1 MKKFFLLVLPL
12 FFAMVLQGQNRA
24 LLLSESFDGS
34 NIPSGWTIAGMGQN
48 NWTISETCNAGGE
61 KNELMLV
68 HNPTFIGTSR
78 FVSPAIDLTGKSNV
92 VVSFKH
98 YLDNYSGSHTI
109 GIATTSDGGA
119 TWNDAWSETY
129 NADGRYEVRQIVETS
144 DIGQANVQFCI
155 YYSGN
160 ALNVD
165 FWYFDDIVIYNL
177 EDSDGDLDAIEVP
190 DLVTVGYNAVAF
202 RLINKG
208 SHVINSLEASYQFE
222 GHELVTETFQTNM
235 EPLAAETFTF
245 ATPTFLEA
253 ENYLLTVN
261 LLKINGATDD
271 DPENN
276 VLSKTVSVNIGL
288 TERVPMIEHFSASTC
303 GPCVNVNNQM
313 LQFTQNNPGK
323 FTYTKYP
330 ENFPGNGDPYYYSEV
345 GVRDNYYN
353 VPWVP
358 YVLLDGVPQDG
369 ALTQE
374 AFDAE
379 REKQALAE
387 IRGAFNVDGNR
398 IIVTA
403 DLMAYAKLENVIAY
417 VTVNEKTTTGN
428 VGTNGETSF
437 HHILMKMLPNAGGNT
452 VTINAGEYERLTF
465 DVDLS
470 STHVEEMNDL
480 EVAVWL
486 QQYSSKDVYNSHFLY
501 EYTTHPYPVENMLL
515 SANGNTVTATWE
527 APAAGSP
534 TGYNVFVNGEL
545 VVENHP
551 ALTYTFIPNENDY
564 NIVEVCAVYE
574 GEKTSVKAVTG
585 LFIPQTVSEQVAQV
599 VRLYPN
605 PSDESVFVASDADL
619 QAIKFYDIAG
629 RLVRHITICGTTTE
643 LDVKD
648 LDAGIYFLQAI
659 YSDGNITTQ
668 KLVVTH

>member
-1 MKKFFLLVLPL
+1 MKKLFLFVLPL
-12 FFAMVLQGQNRA
+12 FFSMVLHGQNRA

-34 NIPSGWTIAGMGQN
+34 SIPSGWSIAGMGQN
-48 NWTISETCNAGGE
+48 NWSISETRNAGGE
-61 KNELMLV
+61 KNELMLQ

-98 YLDNYSGSHTI
+98 YLDNYSGSHTL

-129 NADGRYEVRQIVETS
+129 NADGKYEVRQLVETS
-144 DIGQANVQFCI
+144 DIGQASVQFCI

-160 ALNVD
+160 CLNID
-165 FWYFDDIVIYNL
+165 YWYFDDIVIYNL
-177 EDSDGDLDAIEVP
+177 EDTDGDLDAIEVP
-190 DLVTVGYNAVAF
+190 DLVTVGYNAVSF

-208 SHVINSLEASYQFE
+208 SNVITSLEASYQFE
-222 GHELVTETFQTNM
+222 GHEWVTETFETNM
-235 EPLAAETFTF
+235 EPLAAETFSF

-253 ENYLLTVN
+253 DNYLLTVN
-261 LLKINGATDD
+261 LLKVNGATDD

-276 VLSKTVSVNIGL
+276 DLSKTVSVNISL
-288 TERVPMIEHFSASTC
+288 TERIPMIEHFSASTC
-303 GPCVNVNNQM
+303 GPCVNVNNLM

-330 ENFPGNGDPYYYSEV
+330 ENFPGNGDPYYYPEV

-379 REKQALAE
+379 LEKQALAE
-387 IRGAFNVDGNR
+387 IRGAFDVEGNH

-437 HHILMKMLPNAGGNT
+437 HHILMKMLPNASGNPL
-452 VTINAGEYERLTF
+452 TINAGEYERLEF

-486 QQYSSKDVYNSHFLY
+486 QQYNTKDVYNSHFLY
-501 EYTTHPYPVENMLL
+501 EYTTHPYPVENLLL

-534 TGYNVFVNGEL
+534 TGYNVMVNGEL
-545 VVENHP
+545 VVENQP
-551 ALTYTFIPNENDY
+551 ALTYTFTPIENDY

-574 GEKTSVKAVTG
+574 GEKTSVKAVSG
-585 LFIPQTVSEQVAQV
+585 LLISQSVNEHVIQA

-605 PSDESVFVASDADL
+605 PSDGIVFVASDADL
-619 QAIKFYDIAG
+619 QAIKLYDIAG
-629 RLVRHITICGTTTE
+629 RLVRHMTLCGTTTE

-648 LDAGIYFLQAI
+648 LDGGIYFLQAI
-659 YSDGNITTQ
+659 CSDGNTTTQ

>member
-1 MKKFFLLVLPL
+1 MKKLFLLVLPL
-12 FFAMVLQGQNRA
+12 FFSMVLQGQNRA

-34 NIPSGWTIAGMGQN
+34 SIPSGWSIAGMGQN
-48 NWTISETCNAGGE
+48 NWSISETRNAGGE
-61 KNELMLV
+61 KNELMLQ

-98 YLDNYSGSHTI
+98 YLDNYSGSHTL
-109 GIATTSDGGA
+109 GIATTSDGGV
-119 TWNDAWSETY
+119 TWNDAWTETY
-129 NADGRYEVRQIVETS
+129 NADGRHEVRQLVETS
-144 DIGQANVQFCI
+144 DIGQAHVQFCI

-160 ALNVD
+160 CLNID
-165 FWYFDDIVIYNL
+165 YWYFDDIVIYNL
-177 EDSDGDLDAIEVP
+177 EDTDGDLDAIEVP
-190 DLVTVGYNAVAF
+190 DLVTVGYNAVSF

-208 SHVINSLEASYQFE
+208 SNVITSLEASYQFE
-222 GHELVTETFQTNM
+222 GHEVVTETFETNM

-253 ENYLLTVN
+253 DNYLLTVN
-261 LLKINGATDD
+261 LLKVNGATDD

-276 VLSKTVSVNIGL
+276 ALSKTVSVNISL
-288 TERVPMIEHFSASTC
+288 TERIPMIEHFSASTC
-303 GPCVNVNNQM
+303 GPCVNVNNLM
-313 LQFTQNNPGK
+313 LQFTQNNLGK

-330 ENFPGNGDPYYYSEV
+330 ENFPGNGDPYYYPEV

-369 ALTQE
+369 ALTQD

-379 REKQALAE
+379 LEKQALAE
-387 IRGAFNVDGNR
+387 IRGAFDVEGNH

-437 HHILMKMLPNAGGNT
+437 HHILMKMLPNASGNPL
-452 VTINAGEYERLTF
+452 TINAGEYERLEF

-486 QQYSSKDVYNSHFLY
+486 QQYNTKDVYNSHFLY
-501 EYTTHPYPVENMLL
+501 EYTTHPYPVENLLL

-527 APAAGSP
+527 APTAGSP
-534 TGYNVFVNGEL
+534 TGYNVMVNGEL
-545 VVENHP
+545 VVENQP
-551 ALTYTFIPNENDY
+551 ALTYTFTPIENDY

-585 LFIPQTVSEQVAQV
+585 LLISQSVNEHVIQA

-605 PSDESVFVASDADL
+605 PSDGIVFVASDADL
-619 QAIKFYDIAG
+619 QAIKLYDIAG
-629 RLVRHITICGTTTE
+629 RLVRHMTLCGTTTE

-648 LDAGIYFLQAI
+648 LDGGIYFLQAI
-659 YSDGNITTQ
+659 CSDGNTTTQ

>member
-1 MKKFFLLVLPL
+1 MKKLFLLVLPL
-12 FFAMVLQGQNRA
+12 FFSMVLQGQNRA

-34 NIPSGWTIAGMGQN
+34 SIPSGWSIAGMGQN
-48 NWTISETCNAGGE
+48 NWSISETRNAGGE
-61 KNELMLV
+61 KNELMLQ

-98 YLDNYSGSHTI
+98 YLDNYSGSHTL
-109 GIATTSDGGA
+109 GIATSSDGGA

-129 NADGRYEVRQIVETS
+129 NADGKYEVRQLVETS

-160 ALNVD
+160 CLNID
-165 FWYFDDIVIYNL
+165 YWYFDDIVIYNL
-177 EDSDGDLDAIEVP
+177 EDTDGDLDAIEVP
-190 DLVTVGYNAVAF
+190 DLVTVGYNSVSF

-208 SHVINSLEASYQFE
+208 SNVITSLEASYQFE
-222 GHELVTETFQTNM
+222 GHEWVTETFETNM
-235 EPLAAETFTF
+235 EPLAAETFSF

-253 ENYLLTVN
+253 DNYLLTVN
-261 LLKINGATDD
+261 LLKVNGATDD

-276 VLSKTVSVNIGL
+276 DLSKTVSVNISL
-288 TERVPMIEHFSASTC
+288 TERIPMIEHFSASTC
-303 GPCVNVNNQM
+303 GPCVNVNNLM

-330 ENFPGNGDPYYYSEV
+330 ENFPGNGDPYYYPEV

-369 ALTQE
+369 ALTQD

-379 REKQALAE
+379 LEKQALAE
-387 IRGAFNVDGNR
+387 IRGAFDVEGNH
-398 IIVTA
+398 IMVTA
-403 DLMAYAKLENVIAY
+403 DLMAYAKLENVVAY

-437 HHILMKMLPNAGGNT
+437 HHILMKMLPNASGNT
-452 VTINAGEYERLTF
+452 LTINAGEYERLEF

-486 QQYSSKDVYNSHFLY
+486 QQYNTKDVYNSHFLY
-501 EYTTHPYPVENMLL
+501 EYTTHPYPVENLLL
-515 SANGNTVTATWE
+515 SANGNTVTTTWE

-534 TGYNVFVNGEL
+534 TGYNVMVNGEL
-545 VVENHP
+545 VVENQP
-551 ALTYTFIPNENDY
+551 ALTYTFTPIENDY

-574 GEKTSVKAVTG
+574 GEKTSVKAVSG
-585 LFIPQTVSEQVAQV
+585 LLISQSVNEHVIQA

-605 PSDESVFVASDADL
+605 PSDGIVFVASDADL
-619 QAIKFYDIAG
+619 QAIKLYDIAG
-629 RLVRHITICGTTTE
+629 RLVRHMPISGTTTE

-648 LDAGIYFLQAI
+648 LDGGIYFLQAI
-659 YSDGNITTQ
+659 CSDGNTTTQ

>member
-12 FFAMVLQGQNRA
+12 FFAMVLQGQNKA
-24 LLLSESFDGS
+24 LLLSESFNGS

-48 NWTISETCNAGGE
+48 NWTISETRNAGGE
-61 KNELMLV
+61 KNELMLQ
-68 HNPTFIGTSR
+68 HNPTFIGINR

-129 NADGRYEVRQIVETS
+129 NADGRYEVRQMVETS

-155 YYSGN
+155 FYSGN
-160 ALNVD
+160 SLNVD
-165 FWYFDDIVIYNL
+165 YWYFDDIVIYNL
-177 EDSDGDLDAIEVP
+177 EDSDGDVDAIEVP
-190 DLVTVGYNAVAF
+190 DLVTVGYNTVAF
-202 RLINKG
+202 KLINKG
-208 SHVINSLEASYQFE
+208 SNVITSLETCYQFE
-222 GHELVTETFQTNM
+222 GHESVTETFETNM

-245 ATPTFLEA
+245 TSPTFLEA
-253 ENYLLTVN
+253 DNYLLTVT

-288 TERVPMIEHFSASTC
+288 TERIPMIEHFSASTC
-303 GPCVNVNNQM
+303 GPCVNVNTQM

-330 ENFPGNGDPYYYSEV
+330 ENFPGSGDPYYYSEV

-374 AFDAE
+374 TFDAE
-379 REKQALAE
+379 LEKKALAE
-387 IRGAFNVDGNR
+387 IRGAFDVEGNH

-403 DLMAYAKLENVIAY
+403 DLMAYAKLENVVAY
-417 VTVNEKTTTGN
+417 VTVNEKITTGN

-437 HHILMKMLPNAGGNT
+437 HHILMKMLPNASGNAI
-452 VTINAGEYERLTF
+452 TINAGEYERLNF
-465 DVDLS
+465 DVDIS

-486 QQYSSKDVYNSHFLY
+486 QRYSSKEVYNSHYLY
-501 EYTTHPYPVENMLL
+501 EYTTHPYPVENLLL

-534 TGYNVFVNGEL
+534 TGYDVFVNGEL
-545 VVENHP
+545 VVENQLD
-551 ALTYTFIPNENDY
+551 LTYTFNLIENDY
-564 NIVEVCAVYE
+564 NVVEVCAVYE
-574 GEKTSVKAVTG
+574 GGKTSVKAVTG
-585 LFIPQTVSEQVAQV
+585 LLVPQLASEQVTQTF
-599 VRLYPN
+599 RMYPN
-605 PSDESVFVASDADL
+605 PSDENVFVASDADM
-619 QAIKFYDIAG
+619 QAVKLYDIAG
-629 RLVRHITICGTTTE
+629 RLVRHITICGTNAE

-648 LDAGIYFLQAI
+648 LDGGIYFIQAV
-659 YSDGNITTQ
+659 YSNGNTTTQ

>member
-1 MKKFFLLVLPL
+1 MKKCFLLVLPL
-12 FFAMVLQGQNRA
+12 LFAMVLHGQNRA
-24 LLLSESFDGS
+24 LLLSESFNGS

-48 NWTISETCNAGGE
+48 NWSISETRNAGGE
-61 KNELMLV
+61 KNELMLQ

-98 YLDNYSGSHTI
+98 YLDNYSGSHTL

-129 NADGRYEVRQIVETS
+129 NADGRHEVRQMVETP

-160 ALNVD
+160 CLNID
-165 FWYFDDIVIYNL
+165 YWYFDDIVIYNL

-245 ATPTFLEA
+245 ATPTFLA
-253 ENYLLTVN
+253 ADNYLLTVN

-486 QQYSSKDVYNSHFLY
+486 QRYNTKEVYNSHFLY
-501 EYTTHPYPVENMLL
+501 EYTTHPYPIENLQL
-515 SANGNTVTATWE
+515 STNENTMTATWE
-527 APAAGSP
+527 APVEGSP

-564 NIVEVCAVYE
+564 NVVEVCAVYE

-585 LFIPQTVSEQVAQV
+585 LFIPQVVSEQVAQV

-659 YSDGNITTQ
+659 YSDGNTAIQ
-668 KLVVTH
+668 KLVIAH

>member
-1 MKKFFLLVLPL
+1 MKKLFLLVLPL
-12 FFAMVLQGQNRA
+12 FFSMVLQGQNRA

-34 NIPSGWTIAGMGQN
+34 SIPSGWSIAGMGQN
-48 NWTISETCNAGGE
+48 NWSISETRNAGGE
-61 KNELMLV
+61 KNELMLQ

-98 YLDNYSGSHTI
+98 YLDNYSGSHTL
-109 GIATTSDGGA
+109 GIATSSDGGA

-129 NADGRYEVRQIVETS
+129 NADGKYEVRQLVETS
-144 DIGQANVQFCI
+144 DIGQASVQFCI

-160 ALNVD
+160 CLNID
-165 FWYFDDIVIYNL
+165 YWYFDDIVIYNL
-177 EDSDGDLDAIEVP
+177 EDTDGDLDAIEVP
-190 DLVTVGYNAVAF
+190 DLVTVGYNAVSF

-208 SHVINSLEASYQFE
+208 SNVITSLEASYQFE
-222 GHELVTETFQTNM
+222 GHEWVTETFETNM

-253 ENYLLTVN
+253 DNYLLTVN
-261 LLKINGATDD
+261 LLKVNGAIDD

-276 VLSKTVSVNIGL
+276 DLSKTVSVNISL
-288 TERVPMIEHFSASTC
+288 TERIPMIEHFSASTC
-303 GPCVNVNNQM
+303 GPCVNVNNLM

-330 ENFPGNGDPYYYSEV
+330 ENFPGNGDPYYYPEV

-369 ALTQE
+369 ALTQD

-379 REKQALAE
+379 LEKQALAE
-387 IRGAFNVDGNR
+387 IRGAFDVEGNH

-403 DLMAYAKLENVIAY
+403 DLMAYAKLENVVAY

-437 HHILMKMLPNAGGNT
+437 HHILMKMLPNASGNT
-452 VTINAGEYERLTF
+452 LTINAGEYERLEF

-486 QQYSSKDVYNSHFLY
+486 QQYNTKDVYNSHFLY
-501 EYTTHPYPVENMLL
+501 EYTTHPYPVENLLL

-527 APAAGSP
+527 APAAGNP
-534 TGYNVFVNGEL
+534 TGYNVMVNGEL
-545 VVENHP
+545 VVENQP
-551 ALTYTFIPNENDY
+551 ALTYTFTPIENDY

-585 LFIPQTVSEQVAQV
+585 LLISQSVNEHVIQA

-605 PSDESVFVASDADL
+605 PSDGIVFVASDADL
-619 QAIKFYDIAG
+619 QAIKLYDIAG
-629 RLVRHITICGTTTE
+629 RLVRHMPISGTTTE

-648 LDAGIYFLQAI
+648 LDGGIYFLQAI
-659 YSDGNITTQ
+659 CSDRNTTTQ

>member
-1 MKKFFLLVLPL
+1 MKKCFLLVLPL
-12 FFAMVLQGQNRA
+12 LFAMGLQGQNRA

-48 NWTISETCNAGGE
+48 NWSISETRNAGGE
-61 KNELMLV
+61 KSELMLQ

-98 YLDNYSGSHTI
+98 YLDNYSSSHTL

-119 TWNDAWSETY
+119 TWNDAWSDTY
-129 NADGRYEVRQIVETS
+129 NADGRYEVRQMIETS

-160 ALNVD
+160 CLNID
-165 FWYFDDIVIYNL
+165 YWYFDDIVIYNL

-190 DLVTVGYNAVAF
+190 DLVTVGYNAVSF

-208 SHVINSLEASYQFE
+208 SNVITSLEASYQFE
-222 GHELVTETFQTNM
+222 GHEVVTETFETNM

-245 ATPTFLEA
+245 NTPTFLEA
-253 ENYLLTVN
+253 DNYLLTVN
-261 LLKINGATDD
+261 LLKINGTIDD

-276 VLSKTVSVNIGL
+276 ILSKTVSVNISL
-288 TERVPMIEHFSASTC
+288 TERIPMIEHFSASTC
-303 GPCVNVNNQM
+303 GPCVNVNNLM
-313 LQFTQNNPGK
+313 LQFTQDNPGK

-330 ENFPGNGDPYYYSEV
+330 ESFPGNGDPYYYSEV
-345 GVRDNYYN
+345 GVRDIYYD

-379 REKQALAE
+379 LEKQALAD
-387 IRGAFNVDGNR
+387 IRGAFDVEGNR

-403 DLMAYAKLENVIAY
+403 DLMAYAKLENIVAY
-417 VTVNEKTTTGN
+417 VAVNEKTTTGN

-437 HHILMKMLPNAGGNT
+437 HHILMKMLPNASGNT
-452 VTINAGEYERLTF
+452 LTINAGEYERLEF

-486 QQYSSKDVYNSHFLY
+486 QQYNTKDVYNSHFLY
-501 EYTTHPYPVENMLL
+501 EYTAHPYPVENLLL
-515 SANGNTVTATWE
+515 SANENTVTATWE

-545 VVENHP
+545 VVENQP
-551 ALTYTFIPNENDY
+551 ALTYTFTPIENDY
-564 NIVEVCAVYE
+564 NIVEVCAIYE

-585 LFIPQTVSEQVAQV
+585 LLISQSVNEHVIQA

-605 PSDESVFVASDADL
+605 PADESVFVASDADL
-619 QAIKFYDIAG
+619 QAIKLYDIAG
-629 RLVRHITICGTTTE
+629 RLVLHMTICGTTTE

-648 LDAGIYFLQAI
+648 LYSGIYFLQAI
-659 YSDGNITTQ
+659 CSDGNTTTQ

>member
-1 MKKFFLLVLPL
+1 MKKCFLLVLPL

-24 LLLSESFDGS
+24 LLLSESFNGN

-48 NWTISETCNAGGE
+48 NWSISDTRNAGGE
-61 KNELMLV
+61 KNELMLQ

-98 YLDNYSGSHTI
+98 YLDNYSGSHTL

-129 NADGRYEVRQIVETS
+129 NADGRYEVRQMIETS

-160 ALNVD
+160 CLNID
-165 FWYFDDIVIYNL
+165 YWYFDDIVIYNL

-253 ENYLLTVN
+253 DNYLLTVN

-271 DPENN
+271 EPENN

-288 TERVPMIEHFSASTC
+288 TERIPMIEHFSASTC

-486 QQYSSKDVYNSHFLY
+486 QQYNTKEVYNSHFLY
-501 EYTTHPYPVENMLL
+501 EYTTHPYPVENLLL

>member
-1 MKKFFLLVLPL
+1 MKKCFLLVLPL
-12 FFAMVLQGQNRA
+12 FFAMALQGQNRA
-24 LLLSESFDGS
+24 LLLSESFDGN
-34 NIPSGWTIAGMGQN
+34 NIPSGWIIAGMGQN
-48 NWTISETCNAGGE
+48 NWSISETRNAGGE
-61 KNELMLV
+61 KNELMLK
-68 HNPTFIGTSR
+68 HNPTFIGISR
-78 FVSPAIDLTGKSNV
+78 FVSPALDLTGKSNV

-129 NADGRYEVRQIVETS
+129 NADGRYEVRQIIETS
-144 DIGQANVQFCI
+144 DIGQADVQFCI

-160 ALNVD
+160 ALNLD

-177 EDSDGDLDAIEVP
+177 EDCDGDLDAIEVP
-190 DLVTVGYNAVAF
+190 DLVRVGYNTVAF
-202 RLINKG
+202 ELINKG
-208 SHVINSLEASYQFE
+208 SHDITSLEASYQFE
-222 GHELVTETFQTNM
+222 GHGLVTETFVTHM
-235 EPLAAETFTF
+235 EPLAAKTFTF
-245 ATPTFLEA
+245 AIPTFLEA

-261 LLKINGATDD
+261 LLKVNGATDD
-271 DPENN
+271 DPDNN
-276 VLSKTVSVNIGL
+276 ILSKTVSVNIGL
-288 TERVPMIEHFSASTC
+288 TERIPMIEHFSSSTC
-303 GPCVNVNNQM
+303 VPCVNVNNLM

-330 ENFPGNGDPYYYSEV
+330 EHFPGSGDPYYYSEV

-358 YVLLDGVPQDG
+358 YVLLDGIPQDG

-379 REKQALAE
+379 LEKQALAE
-387 IRGAFNVDGNR
+387 IRGAFDVEGNR

-403 DLMAYAKLENVIAY
+403 DLMAYAKLENVVAY

-437 HHILMKMLPNAGGNT
+437 HHILMKMLPNASGNT
-452 VTINAGEYERLTF
+452 LTINAGEYEHLDF

-486 QQYSSKDVYNSHFLY
+486 QQYSTKEVYNSHYLY
-501 EYTTHPYPVENMLL
+501 EYTTHPYPVENLL
-515 SANGNTVTATWE
+515 LTANENTVTANWE
-527 APAAGSP
+527 APVAGSP
-534 TGYNVFVNGEL
+534 TGYDVFVNGEL

-551 ALTYTFIPNENDY
+551 ALTYTFNPTENDY
-564 NIVEVCAVYE
+564 NVVEVRAVYE

-585 LFIPQTVSEQVAQV
+585 LLVPLSISEQVPQA

-619 QAIKFYDIAG
+619 QAIKLYDIAG
-629 RLVRHITICGTTTE
+629 RLVRHITVCGTNTV
-643 LDVKD
+643 LNVND
-648 LDAGIYFLQAI
+648 LNGGIYFIQAI
-659 YSDGNITTQ
+659 YSNGNTTTQ

>member
-1 MKKFFLLVLPL
+1 MKKCFLLVLPL
-12 FFAMVLQGQNRA
+12 FFAMTLQGQNRA

-34 NIPSGWTIAGMGQN
+34 IIPSGWTIAGMGQN
-48 NWTISETCNAGGE
+48 NWSISETRNAGGE
-61 KNELMLV
+61 KNELMLE
-68 HNPTFIGTSR
+68 HNPTFIGISR
-78 FVSPAIDLTGKSNV
+78 FVSPALDLTGKSNV

-98 YLDNYSGSHTI
+98 YLDNYSGSHTL

-119 TWNDAWSETY
+119 TWNDAWSEIY
-129 NADGRYEVRQIVETS
+129 NTDGRYEVRQIIETS

-160 ALNVD
+160 CLNID
-165 FWYFDDIVIYNL
+165 YWYFDDIVIYNL

-190 DLVTVGYNAVAF
+190 DLVTIGYNAVAF

-208 SHVINSLEASYQFE
+208 SHVITSLEASYQFE
-222 GHELVTETFQTNM
+222 GHESVTETFETHM

-245 ATPTFLEA
+245 NTPTFLEA
-253 ENYLLTVN
+253 DNYLLTVN
-261 LLKINGATDD
+261 LLKVNGVTDD

-276 VLSKTVSVNIGL
+276 VLSKTVSVNISL
-288 TERVPMIEHFSASTC
+288 TERIPMIEHFSASTC
-303 GPCVNVNNQM
+303 GPCVNVNNLM

-330 ENFPGNGDPYYYSEV
+330 EYFPGSGDPYYYSEV
-345 GVRDNYYN
+345 GVRDNYYD

-387 IRGAFNVDGNR
+387 IRGAFSVEGNR
-398 IIVTA
+398 IMVTA
-403 DLMAYAKLENVIAY
+403 DLMAYAKLENVVAY

-437 HHILMKMLPNAGGNT
+437 HHILMKMLPNANGT
-452 VTINAGEYERLTF
+452 TLTINAGEYERLDF

-486 QQYSSKDVYNSHFLY
+486 QRYNTKEVYNSHYLY
-501 EYTTHPYPVENMLL
+501 EYTTHPYPVENLQL
-515 SANGNTVTATWE
+515 SVNENTVTASWE
-527 APAAGSP
+527 ALSAGSP
-534 TGYNVFVNGEL
+534 TGYDVFVNGEL
-545 VVENHP
+545 VVENQP
-551 ALTYTFIPNENDY
+551 ALTYTFTPTENDY
-564 NIVEVCAVYE
+564 NVVEVRAVYE

-585 LFIPQTVSEQVAQV
+585 LFVPQLVSEQVTQA

-619 QAIKFYDIAG
+619 QAIKLYDIAG
-629 RLVRHITICGTTTE
+629 RLVRHISICGTTTE
-643 LDVKD
+643 LNVKD
-648 LDAGIYFLQAI
+648 LNGGIYFMQAV
-659 YSDGNITTQ
+659 YSDGNTATQ

>member
-1 MKKFFLLVLPL
+1 MKKLFLLVLPL
-12 FFAMVLQGQNRA
+12 FFSMVLQGQNRA

-34 NIPSGWTIAGMGQN
+34 SIPSGWSIAGMGQN
-48 NWTISETCNAGGE
+48 NWSISETRNAGGE
-61 KNELMLV
+61 KNELMLQ

-98 YLDNYSGSHTI
+98 YLDNYSGSHTL

-129 NADGRYEVRQIVETS
+129 NADGKYEVRQLVETS

-160 ALNVD
+160 CLNID
-165 FWYFDDIVIYNL
+165 YWYFDDIVIYNL
-177 EDSDGDLDAIEVP
+177 EDTDGDLDAIEVP
-190 DLVTVGYNAVAF
+190 DLVTVGYNAVSF

-208 SHVINSLEASYQFE
+208 SNVITSLEASYQFE
-222 GHELVTETFQTNM
+222 GHEWVTETFETNM

-253 ENYLLTVN
+253 DNYLLTVN
-261 LLKINGATDD
+261 LLKVNGATDD

-276 VLSKTVSVNIGL
+276 DLSKTVSVNISL
-288 TERVPMIEHFSASTC
+288 TERIPMIEHFSASTC
-303 GPCVNVNNQM
+303 GPCVNVNNLM

-330 ENFPGNGDPYYYSEV
+330 ENFPGNGDPYYYPEV

-379 REKQALAE
+379 LEKQALAE
-387 IRGAFNVDGNR
+387 IRGAFDVEGNH
-398 IIVTA
+398 IMVTA
-403 DLMAYAKLENVIAY
+403 DLMAYAKLENVVAY

-437 HHILMKMLPNAGGNT
+437 HHILMKMLPNASGNT
-452 VTINAGEYERLTF
+452 LTINAGEYERLEF

-486 QQYSSKDVYNSHFLY
+486 QQYNTKDVYNSHFLY
-501 EYTTHPYPVENMLL
+501 EYTTHPYPVENLLL

-534 TGYNVFVNGEL
+534 TGYNVMVNGEL
-545 VVENHP
+545 VVENQP
-551 ALTYTFIPNENDY
+551 ALTYTFTPIENDY

-585 LFIPQTVSEQVAQV
+585 LLISQSVNEHVIQA

-605 PSDESVFVASDADL
+605 PTDGIVFVASDADL
-619 QAIKFYDIAG
+619 QAVKLYDIAG
-629 RLVRHITICGTTTE
+629 RLVRHMTLCVTTTE

-648 LDAGIYFLQAI
+648 LDGGIYFLQAI
-659 YSDGNITTQ
+659 CSDGNTTTQ

>member
-1 MKKFFLLVLPL
+1 MKKCFLLVLPL

-61 KNELMLV
+61 KNELMLK
-68 HNPTFIGTSR
+68 HNPTFIGISR

-129 NADGRYEVRQIVETS
+129 DADGKYEVRQMIETS

-160 ALNVD
+160 VLNVD
-165 FWYFDDIVIYNL
+165 YWYFDDIIIYNL

-208 SHVINSLEASYQFE
+208 SHVITSLEACYQFE
-222 GHELVTETFQTNM
+222 GHELVTETFETNM

-245 ATPTFLEA
+245 TSPTFLEA
-253 ENYLLTVN
+253 DNYLLTVN

-288 TERVPMIEHFSASTC
+288 TERIPMIEHFSASTC
-303 GPCVNVNNQM
+303 GPCVNVNNLM
-313 LQFTQNNPGK
+313 LQFTENNPGK

-330 ENFPGNGDPYYYSEV
+330 EYYPGSGDPYYYSEV
-345 GVRDNYYN
+345 GVRDNYYD

-379 REKQALAE
+379 LEKQALAE
-387 IRGAFNVDGNR
+387 IRGAFDVEGNR

-403 DLMAYAKLENVIAY
+403 DLMAYAKLENVVAY
-417 VTVNEKTTTGN
+417 VTVNEKITTGN
-428 VGTNGETSF
+428 VGSNGETSF
-437 HHILMKMLPNAGGNT
+437 HHILMKMLPNASGNT
-452 VTINAGEYERLTF
+452 VTINAGEYERLDF

-470 STHVEEMNDL
+470 STHVEEMNVL
-480 EVAVWL
+480 EVGVWL
-486 QQYSSKDVYNSHFLY
+486 QRYNTKEVYNSHYLY
-501 EYTTHPYPVENMLL
+501 EYTTHPYPVENLLL

-534 TGYNVFVNGEL
+534 TGYDVFVNGEL
-545 VVENHP
+545 VVENHQ
-551 ALTYTFIPNENDY
+551 ALTYTFNPIENDY
-564 NIVEVCAVYE
+564 NVVEVCAVYE
-574 GEKTSVKAVTG
+574 GGKTSVKAVTG
-585 LFIPQTVSEQVAQV
+585 LLIPQLVSEQVTQAF
-599 VRLYPN
+599 RLYPN
-605 PSDESVFVASDADL
+605 PSDENVFVASDADM
-619 QAIKFYDIAG
+619 QAVKLYDIAG

-648 LDAGIYFLQAI
+648 LDGGIYFIQAI
-659 YSDGNITTQ
+659 YSNGNTTTQ

>member
-1 MKKFFLLVLPL
+1 MKKCFLLVLPL

-48 NWTISETCNAGGE
+48 NWTISETSNAGGE
-61 KNELMLV
+61 KNELMLK
-68 HNPTFIGTSR
+68 HNPTFIGISR

-109 GIATTSDGGA
+109 GIATTSDGGT

-129 NADGRYEVRQIVETS
+129 DADGRYEVRQMVETS

-160 ALNVD
+160 VLNVD
-165 FWYFDDIVIYNL
+165 YWYFDDIIIYNL

-208 SHVINSLEASYQFE
+208 SHVITSLEACYQFE
-222 GHELVTETFQTNM
+222 GHELVTETFETNM

-245 ATPTFLEA
+245 TSPTFLEA
-253 ENYLLTVN
+253 DNYLLTVN

-288 TERVPMIEHFSASTC
+288 TERIPMIEHFSASTC
-303 GPCVNVNNQM
+303 GPCVNVNNLM
-313 LQFTQNNPGK
+313 LQFTENNPGK

-330 ENFPGNGDPYYYSEV
+330 EYYPGSGDPYYYSEV
-345 GVRDNYYN
+345 GVRDNYYD

-379 REKQALAE
+379 LEKQALAE
-387 IRGAFNVDGNR
+387 IRGAFDVEGNR

-403 DLMAYAKLENVIAY
+403 DLMAYAKLENVVAY
-417 VTVNEKTTTGN
+417 VTVNEKITTGN
-428 VGTNGETSF
+428 VGSNGETSF
-437 HHILMKMLPNAGGNT
+437 HHILMKMLPNASGNT
-452 VTINAGEYERLTF
+452 ITIHAGEYEHLDF

-486 QQYSSKDVYNSHFLY
+486 QRYNTKEVYNSHYLY
-501 EYTTHPYPVENMLL
+501 EYTTHPYPVENLLL

-534 TGYNVFVNGEL
+534 TGYDVFVNGEL
-545 VVENHP
+545 VVENHQ
-551 ALTYTFIPNENDY
+551 ALTYTFNPIENDY
-564 NIVEVCAVYE
+564 NVVEVCAVYE

-585 LFIPQTVSEQVAQV
+585 LLIPQSVSEQVTQAF
-599 VRLYPN
+599 RLYPN
-605 PSDESVFVASDADL
+605 PSDENVFVASDADM
-619 QAIKFYDIAG
+619 QAVKLYDIAG
-629 RLVRHITICGTTTE
+629 RLVRHITIRGTTTE

-648 LDAGIYFLQAI
+648 LDGGIYFIQAI
-659 YSDGNITTQ
+659 YSNGNTTTQ

>member
-1 MKKFFLLVLPL
+1 MKKCFLLVLPL

-24 LLLSESFDGS
+24 LLLSESFNGS

-48 NWTISETCNAGGE
+48 NWSISDTHNAGGE
-61 KNELMLV
+61 KNELMLQ

-92 VVSFKH
+92 VVAFKH
-98 YLDNYSGSHTI
+98 YLDNYSGSHTL

-129 NADGRYEVRQIVETS
+129 NADGQHEVRQLVETP

-155 YYSGN
+155 YYTGN
-160 ALNVD
+160 CLNID
-165 FWYFDDIVIYNL
+165 YWYFDDIVIYNL

-208 SHVINSLEASYQFE
+208 SHVITSLEASYQFE
-222 GHELVTETFQTNM
+222 GHELVTETFAANM
-235 EPLAAETFTF
+235 EPLAAETFSFT
-245 ATPTFLEA
+245 TPTFLEA
-253 ENYLLTVN
+253 DNYLLTVN

-288 TERVPMIEHFSASTC
+288 TERIPMIEHFSASTC
-303 GPCVNVNNQM
+303 GPCVNVNNLM

-330 ENFPGNGDPYYYSEV
+330 EYFPGNGDPYYYSEV
-345 GVRDNYYN
+345 GVRDNYYD

-358 YVLLDGVPQDG
+358 YVLLDGMPQDG

-387 IRGAFNVDGNR
+387 IRGAFEVEGNR

-403 DLMAYAKLENVIAY
+403 DLMAYAKLENVVAY

-437 HHILMKMLPNAGGNT
+437 HHILMKMLPNANGNT
-452 VTINAGEYERLTF
+452 VTINAGEYERLDF

-470 STHVEEMNDL
+470 STHVEEMDDL

-486 QQYSSKDVYNSHFLY
+486 QRYNTKEVYNSHFLY
-501 EYTTHPYPVENMLL
+501 EYTTHPYPIENLLL

-527 APAAGSP
+527 APAEGSP
-534 TGYNVFVNGEL
+534 TGYNVIVNGEL
-545 VVENHP
+545 VVENYP
-551 ALTYTFIPNENDY
+551 DLTYTFVPTENDY
-564 NIVEVCAVYE
+564 NVVEVCAVYE

-585 LFIPQTVSEQVAQV
+585 LFIPMAVSEQVSQV
-599 VRLYPN
+599 VRVYPN
-605 PSDESVFVASDADL
+605 PSDESVFVGSDADL
-619 QAIKFYDIAG
+619 QAIKVYDISG
-629 RLVRHITICGTTTE
+629 RQVRHITVFGTTTE

-648 LDAGIYFLQAI
+648 LDGGIYFLQAI
-659 YSDGNITTQ
+659 YSDGNTATQ
-668 KLVVTH
+668 KMVVTH

>member
-1 MKKFFLLVLPL
+1 MKKLFLLVLPL
-12 FFAMVLQGQNRA
+12 FFSMVLQGQNRA

-34 NIPSGWTIAGMGQN
+34 SIPSGWSIAGMGQN
-48 NWTISETCNAGGE
+48 NWSISETRNAGGE
-61 KNELMLV
+61 KNELMLQ

-98 YLDNYSGSHTI
+98 YLDNYSGSHTL

-129 NADGRYEVRQIVETS
+129 NADGKYEVRQLVETS

-160 ALNVD
+160 CLNID
-165 FWYFDDIVIYNL
+165 YWYFDDIVIYNL
-177 EDSDGDLDAIEVP
+177 EDTDGDLDAIEVP
-190 DLVTVGYNAVAF
+190 DLVTVGYNAVSF

-208 SHVINSLEASYQFE
+208 SNVITSLEASYQFE
-222 GHELVTETFQTNM
+222 GHEWVTETFETNM

-253 ENYLLTVN
+253 DNYLLTVN
-261 LLKINGATDD
+261 LLKVNGATDD

-276 VLSKTVSVNIGL
+276 DLSKTVSVNISL
-288 TERVPMIEHFSASTC
+288 TERIPMIEHFSASTC
-303 GPCVNVNNQM
+303 GPCVNVNNLM

-330 ENFPGNGDPYYYSEV
+330 ENFPGNGDPYYYPEV

-379 REKQALAE
+379 LEKQALAE
-387 IRGAFNVDGNR
+387 IRGAFDVEGNH
-398 IIVTA
+398 IMVTA
-403 DLMAYAKLENVIAY
+403 DLMAYAKLENVVAY

-437 HHILMKMLPNAGGNT
+437 HHILMKMLPNASGNT
-452 VTINAGEYERLTF
+452 LTINAGEYERLEF

-486 QQYSSKDVYNSHFLY
+486 QQYNTKAVYNSHFLY
-501 EYTTHPYPVENMLL
+501 EYTTHPYPVENLLL
-515 SANGNTVTATWE
+515 SANGNTVTTTWE

-534 TGYNVFVNGEL
+534 TGYNVMVNGEL
-545 VVENHP
+545 VVENQP
-551 ALTYTFIPNENDY
+551 ALTYTFTPIENDY

-574 GEKTSVKAVTG
+574 GEKTSVKAVSG
-585 LFIPQTVSEQVAQV
+585 LLISQSVNEHVIQA

-605 PSDESVFVASDADL
+605 PSDGIVFVASDADL
-619 QAIKFYDIAG
+619 QAIKLYDIAG
-629 RLVRHITICGTTTE
+629 RLVRHMPICGTTTE

-648 LDAGIYFLQAI
+648 LEGGVYFLQAI
-659 YSDGNITTQ
+659 CSDGNTTTQ

>member
-1 MKKFFLLVLPL
+1 MKKCFLLVIPL

-24 LLLSESFDGS
+24 LLLRESFNGS

-48 NWTISETCNAGGE
+48 NWTISETRNAGGE
-61 KNELMLV
+61 KNELMLQ
-68 HNPTFIGTSR
+68 HNPTFIGISR
-78 FVSPAIDLTGKSNV
+78 FVSPTLDLTGKSNV

-98 YLDNYSGSHTI
+98 YLDNYSGSHTL

-119 TWNDAWSETY
+119 TWNNAWSETY
-129 NADGRYEVRQIVETS
+129 NTDGRYEVRQIVETP

-160 ALNVD
+160 CLNID
-165 FWYFDDIVIYNL
+165 YWYFDDIVIYNL

-190 DLVTVGYNAVAF
+190 DLVTIGYNAVAF

-208 SHVINSLEASYQFE
+208 SHVITSLEASYQFE
-222 GHELVTETFQTNM
+222 GHELVTETFETNM

-245 ATPTFLEA
+245 TTPTFLEA
-253 ENYLLTVN
+253 DNYLLTVN
-261 LLKINGATDD
+261 LLKVNGATDD

-276 VLSKTVSVNIGL
+276 DLSKTVSVNISL
-288 TERVPMIEHFSASTC
+288 AERIPMIEHFSASTC
-303 GPCVNVNNQM
+303 GPCVNVNNLM

-330 ENFPGNGDPYYYSEV
+330 EDFPGSGDPYYYSEV
-345 GVRDNYYN
+345 GVRDSYYN

-379 REKQALAE
+379 LEKQALAE
-387 IRGAFNVDGNR
+387 IRGAFDVEGNR

-403 DLMAYAKLENVIAY
+403 DLMAYAKLENVVAY

-437 HHILMKMLPNAGGNT
+437 HHILMKMLPNASGNT
-452 VTINAGEYERLTF
+452 VTIDAGEYERLNF

-486 QQYSSKDVYNSHFLY
+486 QRYSSKEVYNSHYLY
-501 EYTTHPYPVENMLL
+501 EYTTHPYPVENLLL

-527 APAAGSP
+527 APAACSP
-534 TGYNVFVNGEL
+534 TGYDVFVNGEL

-551 ALTYTFIPNENDY
+551 ALTYSFNPTQNDY
-564 NIVEVCAVYE
+564 NVVEVRAVYE

-585 LFIPQTVSEQVAQV
+585 LFVPLLVNEQVAQA

-619 QAIKFYDIAG
+619 QAVKLYDITG
-629 RLVRHITICGTTTE
+629 RLVRHISICGATIE

-648 LDAGIYFLQAI
+648 LHDGIFFLQVV
-659 YSDGNITTQ
+659 YSDGNTATQ
-668 KLVVTH
+668 KLVVSH

>member
-1 MKKFFLLVLPL
+1 MKKLFLLVLPL
-12 FFAMVLQGQNRA
+12 FFSMVLQGQNRA

-34 NIPSGWTIAGMGQN
+34 SIPSGWSIAGMGQN
-48 NWTISETCNAGGE
+48 NWSISETRNAGGE
-61 KNELMLV
+61 KNELMLQ

-98 YLDNYSGSHTI
+98 YLDNYSGSHTL

-129 NADGRYEVRQIVETS
+129 NADGKYEVRQLVETS
-144 DIGQANVQFCI
+144 DIGQASVQFCI

-160 ALNVD
+160 CLNID
-165 FWYFDDIVIYNL
+165 YWYFDDIVIYNL
-177 EDSDGDLDAIEVP
+177 EDTDGDLDAIEVP
-190 DLVTVGYNAVAF
+190 DLVTVGYNAVSF

-208 SHVINSLEASYQFE
+208 SHVITSLEASYQFE
-222 GHELVTETFQTNM
+222 GHEWVTETFETNM
-235 EPLAAETFTF
+235 EPLAAETFSF

-253 ENYLLTVN
+253 DNYLLTVN
-261 LLKINGATDD
+261 LLKVNGATDD

-276 VLSKTVSVNIGL
+276 DLSKTVSVNISL
-288 TERVPMIEHFSASTC
+288 TERIPMIEHFSASTC
-303 GPCVNVNNQM
+303 GPCVNVNNLM

-330 ENFPGNGDPYYYSEV
+330 ENFPGNGDPYYYPEV

-379 REKQALAE
+379 LEKQALAE
-387 IRGAFNVDGNR
+387 IRGAFDVEGNH
-398 IIVTA
+398 IMVTA
-403 DLMAYAKLENVIAY
+403 DLMAYAKLENVVAY

-437 HHILMKMLPNAGGNT
+437 HHILMKMLPNASGNT
-452 VTINAGEYERLTF
+452 LTINAGEYERLEF

-470 STHVEEMNDL
+470 STHVEETNDL

-486 QQYSSKDVYNSHFLY
+486 QQYNTKDVYNSHFLY
-501 EYTTHPYPVENMLL
+501 EYTTHPYPVENLLL

-534 TGYNVFVNGEL
+534 TGYNVMVNGEL
-545 VVENHP
+545 VVENQP
-551 ALTYTFIPNENDY
+551 ALTYTFTPIENDY

-574 GEKTSVKAVTG
+574 GEKTSVKAVSG
-585 LFIPQTVSEQVAQV
+585 LLISQSVNEHVIQA

-605 PSDESVFVASDADL
+605 PSDGIVFVASDADL
-619 QAIKFYDIAG
+619 QAIKLYDIAG
-629 RLVRHITICGTTTE
+629 RLVRHMTLCGTTTE

-648 LDAGIYFLQAI
+648 LDGGIYFLQAI
-659 YSDGNITTQ
+659 CSDGNTTTQ

>member
-1 MKKFFLLVLPL
+1 MKKLFLLVLPL
-12 FFAMVLQGQNRA
+12 FFSMVLQGQNRA

-34 NIPSGWTIAGMGQN
+34 SIPSGWSIAGMGQN
-48 NWTISETCNAGGE
+48 NWSISETRNAGGE
-61 KNELMLV
+61 KNELMLQ

-98 YLDNYSGSHTI
+98 YLDNYSGSHTL
-109 GIATTSDGGA
+109 GIATSSDGGA

-129 NADGRYEVRQIVETS
+129 NADGKYEVRQLVETS

-160 ALNVD
+160 CLNID
-165 FWYFDDIVIYNL
+165 YWYFDDIVIYNL
-177 EDSDGDLDAIEVP
+177 EDTDGDLDAIEVP
-190 DLVTVGYNAVAF
+190 DLVTVGYNSVSF

-208 SHVINSLEASYQFE
+208 SNVITSLEASYQFE
-222 GHELVTETFQTNM
+222 GHEWVTETSETNM
-235 EPLAAETFTF
+235 EPLAAETFSF

-253 ENYLLTVN
+253 DNYLLTVN
-261 LLKINGATDD
+261 LLKVNGATDD

-276 VLSKTVSVNIGL
+276 DLSKTVSVNISL
-288 TERVPMIEHFSASTC
+288 TERIPMIEHFSASTC
-303 GPCVNVNNQM
+303 GPCVNVNNLM

-330 ENFPGNGDPYYYSEV
+330 ENFPGNGDPYYYPEV

-369 ALTQE
+369 ALTQD

-379 REKQALAE
+379 LEKQALAE
-387 IRGAFNVDGNR
+387 IRGAFDVEGNH
-398 IIVTA
+398 IMVTA
-403 DLMAYAKLENVIAY
+403 DLMAYAKLENVVAY

-437 HHILMKMLPNAGGNT
+437 HHILMKMLPNASGNT
-452 VTINAGEYERLTF
+452 LTINAGEYERLEF

-486 QQYSSKDVYNSHFLY
+486 QQYNTKDVYNSHFLY
-501 EYTTHPYPVENMLL
+501 EYTTHPYPVENLLL
-515 SANGNTVTATWE
+515 SANGNTVTTTWE

-534 TGYNVFVNGEL
+534 TGYNVMVNGEL
-545 VVENHP
+545 VVENQP
-551 ALTYTFIPNENDY
+551 ALTYTFTPIENDY

-574 GEKTSVKAVTG
+574 GEKTSVKAVSG
-585 LFIPQTVSEQVAQV
+585 LLISQSVNEHVIQA

-605 PSDESVFVASDADL
+605 PSDGIVFVASDADL
-619 QAIKFYDIAG
+619 QAIKLYDIAG
-629 RLVRHITICGTTTE
+629 RLVRHMPISGTTTE

-648 LDAGIYFLQAI
+648 LDGGIYFLQAI
-659 YSDGNITTQ
+659 CSDRNTTTQ

>member
-1 MKKFFLLVLPL
+1 MKKCFLLVLPL

-24 LLLSESFDGS
+24 LLLCESFNGN
-34 NIPSGWTIAGMGQN
+34 NIPSWWTIAGMGQN
-48 NWTISETCNAGGE
+48 NWSISDTRNAGGE
-61 KNELMLV
+61 KNELMLQ

-98 YLDNYSGSHTI
+98 YLDNYSGSHTL

-129 NADGRYEVRQIVETS
+129 NADGRHEVRQMVETP

-160 ALNVD
+160 CLNID
-165 FWYFDDIVIYNL
+165 YWYFDDIVIYNL

>member
-1 MKKFFLLVLPL
+1 MKKSILLVLPL

-48 NWTISETCNAGGE
+48 NWSISETRNAGGE
-61 KNELMLV
+61 KNELMLQ

-98 YLDNYSGSHTI
+98 YLDNYSGSHTL

-119 TWNDAWSETY
+119 TWNDAWSDTY
-129 NADGRYEVRQIVETS
+129 NADGRYEVRQMIETS

-160 ALNVD
+160 CLNID
-165 FWYFDDIVIYNL
+165 YWYFDDIVIYNL

-190 DLVTVGYNAVAF
+190 DLVTVGYNAVSF

-208 SHVINSLEASYQFE
+208 SNVITSLEASYQFE
-222 GHELVTETFQTNM
+222 GHKVVTETFETNM

-245 ATPTFLEA
+245 NTPTFLEA
-253 ENYLLTVN
+253 DNYLLTVN
-261 LLKINGATDD
+261 LLKINGTIDD

-276 VLSKTVSVNIGL
+276 ILSKTVSVNISL
-288 TERVPMIEHFSASTC
+288 TERIPMIEHFSASTC
-303 GPCVNVNNQM
+303 GPCVNVNNLM
-313 LQFTQNNPGK
+313 LQFTQDNHGK

-330 ENFPGNGDPYYYSEV
+330 ESFPGNGDPYYYSEV
-345 GVRDNYYN
+345 GVRDIYYD

-369 ALTQE
+369 ALTQG

-379 REKQALAE
+379 LEKQALAE
-387 IRGAFNVDGNR
+387 IRGAFDVEGNR

-403 DLMAYAKLENVIAY
+403 DLMAYAKLENIVAY
-417 VTVNEKTTTGN
+417 VAVNEKTTTGN

-437 HHILMKMLPNAGGNT
+437 HHILMKMLPNASGNT
-452 VTINAGEYERLTF
+452 LTINAGEYERLEF

-486 QQYSSKDVYNSHFLY
+486 QQYNTKDVYNSHFLY
-501 EYTTHPYPVENMLL
+501 EYTTHPYPVENLLL

-545 VVENHP
+545 VVENQP
-551 ALTYTFIPNENDY
+551 ALTYTFTPTENDY
-564 NIVEVCAVYE
+564 NVVEVCAVYE

-585 LFIPQTVSEQVAQV
+585 LFVPLSVSEQVIQT

-619 QAIKFYDIAG
+619 QAIKLYDIAG
-629 RLVRHITICGTTTE
+629 RLVLHMTICGTTTE

-648 LDAGIYFLQAI
+648 LESGIYFLQAI
-659 YSDGNITTQ
+659 CSDGNTTTQ

>member
-1 MKKFFLLVLPL
+1 MKRFFLLILPL

-34 NIPSGWTIAGMGQN
+34 SIPSGWTVAGMGQN
-48 NWTISETCNAGGE
+48 NWTISETRNAGGE
-61 KNELMLV
+61 KNELMLQ

-78 FVSPAIDLTGKSNV
+78 FVSPALDLTGKSNV

-98 YLDNYSGSHTI
+98 YLDNYSGSHTL

-119 TWNDAWSETY
+119 TWNDAWSEIY
-129 NADGRYEVRQIVETS
+129 NTDGRYEVRQIIETS

-160 ALNVD
+160 CLNID
-165 FWYFDDIVIYNL
+165 YWYFDDIVIYNL

-190 DLVTVGYNAVAF
+190 DLVTVGYNTVAF

-208 SHVINSLEASYQFE
+208 SGVITSLEASYQFE
-222 GHELVTETFQTNM
+222 GHGLVTETFGTHM

-245 ATPTFLEA
+245 TTPTFLEA
-253 ENYLLTVN
+253 ENYLLTIN

-276 VLSKTVSVNIGL
+276 VLSKTVSVNISL
-288 TERVPMIEHFSASTC
+288 TERIPMIEHFSASTC
-303 GPCVNVNNQM
+303 GPCVNVNNLM

-330 ENFPGNGDPYYYSEV
+330 EYYPGNGDPYYYPEV
-345 GVRDNYYN
+345 NVRDNYYD

-358 YVLLDGVPQDG
+358 YVLLDGTPQDG

-379 REKQALAE
+379 LEKKALAE
-387 IRGAFNVDGNR
+387 IRGAFEVEGNR
-398 IIVTA
+398 ILVSA
-403 DLMAYAKLENVIAY
+403 DLMAYAKLENVVAY

-437 HHILMKMLPNAGGNT
+437 HHILMKMLPNASGNT
-452 VTINAGEYERLTF
+452 LTINAGEYEHLDF

-486 QQYSSKDVYNSHFLY
+486 QQYSTKEVYNSHYLY
-501 EYTTHPYPVENMLL
+501 EYTTHPYPVENLLL
-515 SANGNTVTATWE
+515 SANGNTVTATWG
-527 APAAGSP
+527 APATGSP
-534 TGYNVFVNGEL
+534 TGYDVFVQGEL

-551 ALTYTFIPNENDY
+551 ALTYTFNPTENDY
-564 NIVEVCAVYE
+564 IVVEVRAVYE
-574 GEKTSVKAVTG
+574 GEKTSVKAVKG
-585 LFIPQTVSEQVAQV
+585 LFIPLSVGEQVTQT

-619 QAIKFYDIAG
+619 QAIKLYDITG
-629 RLVRHITICGTTTE
+629 RLVRHITICDTTTE
-643 LDVKD
+643 LSVKD
-648 LDAGIYFLQAI
+648 LDGGIYFVQAM
-659 YSDGNITTQ
+659 YSDGNTTTQ

>member
-1 MKKFFLLVLPL
+1 MKKLFLLVLPL
-12 FFAMVLQGQNRA
+12 FFSMVLQGQNRA

-34 NIPSGWTIAGMGQN
+34 SIPSGWSIAGMGQN
-48 NWTISETCNAGGE
+48 NWSISETRNAGGE
-61 KNELMLV
+61 KNELMLQ

-98 YLDNYSGSHTI
+98 YLDNYSGSHTL
-109 GIATTSDGGA
+109 GIATSSDGGA

-129 NADGRYEVRQIVETS
+129 NADGKYEVRQLVETS
-144 DIGQANVQFCI
+144 DIGQASVQFCI

-160 ALNVD
+160 CLNID
-165 FWYFDDIVIYNL
+165 YWYFDDIVIYNL
-177 EDSDGDLDAIEVP
+177 EDTDGDLDAIEVP
-190 DLVTVGYNAVAF
+190 DLVTVGYNAVSF

-208 SHVINSLEASYQFE
+208 SNVITSLEASYQFE
-222 GHELVTETFQTNM
+222 GHEWVTETFETNM

-253 ENYLLTVN
+253 DNYLLTVN
-261 LLKINGATDD
+261 LLKVNGAIDD

-276 VLSKTVSVNIGL
+276 DLSKTVSVNISL
-288 TERVPMIEHFSASTC
+288 TERIPMIEHFSASTC
-303 GPCVNVNNQM
+303 GPCVNVNNLM

-330 ENFPGNGDPYYYSEV
+330 ENFPGNGDPYYYPEV

-369 ALTQE
+369 ALTQD

-379 REKQALAE
+379 LEKQALAE
-387 IRGAFNVDGNR
+387 IRGAFDVEGNH
-398 IIVTA
+398 IMVTA
-403 DLMAYAKLENVIAY
+403 DLMAYAKLENVVAY

-437 HHILMKMLPNAGGNT
+437 HHILMKMLPNASGNT
-452 VTINAGEYERLTF
+452 LTINAGEYERLEF

-486 QQYSSKDVYNSHFLY
+486 QQYNTKDVYNSHFLY
-501 EYTTHPYPVENMLL
+501 EYTTHPYPVENLLL

-527 APAAGSP
+527 APAAGNP
-534 TGYNVFVNGEL
+534 TGYNVMVNGEL
-545 VVENHP
+545 VVENQP
-551 ALTYTFIPNENDY
+551 ALTYTFTPIENDY

-585 LFIPQTVSEQVAQV
+585 LLISQSVNEHVIQA

-605 PSDESVFVASDADL
+605 PSDGIVFVASDADL
-619 QAIKFYDIAG
+619 QAIKLYDIAG
-629 RLVRHITICGTTTE
+629 RLVRHMTLCGTTTE

-648 LDAGIYFLQAI
+648 LDGGIYFLQAI
-659 YSDGNITTQ
+659 CSDGNTTTQ

>member
-1 MKKFFLLVLPL
+1 MKKCFLLVIPL

-34 NIPSGWTIAGMGQN
+34 SIPSGWTVAGMGQN
-48 NWTISETCNAGGE
+48 NWTISETRNAGGE
-61 KNELMLV
+61 KNELMLQ

-78 FVSPAIDLTGKSNV
+78 FVSPALDLTGKSNV

-98 YLDNYSGSHTI
+98 YLDNYSGSHTL

-119 TWNDAWSETY
+119 TWNDAWSEVY
-129 NADGRYEVRQIVETS
+129 NADGRYEVRQLVETS

-155 YYSGN
+155 YYTGN
-160 ALNVD
+160 ALNID
-165 FWYFDDIVIYNL
+165 YWYFDDIVIYNL

-190 DLVTVGYNAVAF
+190 DLVTVGYNTVAF

-208 SHVINSLEASYQFE
+208 SGVITSLEASYQFE
-222 GHELVTETFQTNM
+222 GHGLVTETFGTHM

-245 ATPTFLEA
+245 TTPTFLEA
-253 ENYLLTVN
+253 ENYLLTIN

-276 VLSKTVSVNIGL
+276 VLSKTVSVNISL
-288 TERVPMIEHFSASTC
+288 TERIPMIEHFSASTC
-303 GPCVNVNNQM
+303 GPCVNVNNLM

-330 ENFPGNGDPYYYSEV
+330 EYYPGNGDPYYYPEV
-345 GVRDNYYN
+345 NVRDNYYD

-358 YVLLDGVPQDG
+358 YVLLDGTPQDG

-379 REKQALAE
+379 LEKKALAE
-387 IRGAFNVDGNR
+387 IRGAFEVEGNR
-398 IIVTA
+398 ILVSA
-403 DLMAYAKLENVIAY
+403 DLMAYAKLENVVAY

-437 HHILMKMLPNAGGNT
+437 HHILMKMLPNASGNT
-452 VTINAGEYERLTF
+452 LTINAGEYEHLDF

-470 STHVEEMNDL
+470 STHVEEMDDL

-486 QQYSSKDVYNSHFLY
+486 QQYSSKEVYNSHYLY
-501 EYTTHPYPVENMLL
+501 EYTTHPYPVENLLL
-515 SANGNTVTATWE
+515 SANGNTVTATWG
-527 APAAGSP
+527 APATGSP
-534 TGYNVFVNGEL
+534 TGYDVFVQGEL

-551 ALTYTFIPNENDY
+551 ALTYTFNPTENDY
-564 NIVEVCAVYE
+564 IVVEVRAVYE
-574 GEKTSVKAVTG
+574 GEKTSVKAVKG
-585 LFIPQTVSEQVAQV
+585 LFIPLSVGEQVTQT

-619 QAIKFYDIAG
+619 QAIKLYDITG
-629 RLVRHITICGTTTE
+629 RLVRHITICDTTTE
-643 LDVKD
+643 LSVKD
-648 LDAGIYFLQAI
+648 LDGGIYFVQAM
-659 YSDGNITTQ
+659 YSDGNTTTQ

>member
-1 MKKFFLLVLPL
+1 MKKLFLLVLPL
-12 FFAMVLQGQNRA
+12 FFSMVLQGQNRA

-34 NIPSGWTIAGMGQN
+34 SIPSGWSIADMGQN
-48 NWTISETCNAGGE
+48 NWSISETRNAGGE
-61 KNELMLV
+61 KNELMLQ

-98 YLDNYSGSHTI
+98 YLDNYSGSHTL

-129 NADGRYEVRQIVETS
+129 NADGKYEVRQLVETS
-144 DIGQANVQFCI
+144 DIGQASVQFCI

-160 ALNVD
+160 CLNID
-165 FWYFDDIVIYNL
+165 YWYFDDIVIYNL
-177 EDSDGDLDAIEVP
+177 EDTDGDLDAIEVP
-190 DLVTVGYNAVAF
+190 DLVTVGYNVVSF

-208 SHVINSLEASYQFE
+208 SNVITSLEASYQFE
-222 GHELVTETFQTNM
+222 GHEWVTETFETNM

-253 ENYLLTVN
+253 DNYLLTVN
-261 LLKINGATDD
+261 LLKVNGATDD

-276 VLSKTVSVNIGL
+276 ALSKTVSVNISL
-288 TERVPMIEHFSASTC
+288 TERIPMIEHFSASTC
-303 GPCVNVNNQM
+303 GPCVNVNNLM

-330 ENFPGNGDPYYYSEV
+330 ENFPGNGDPYYYPEV

-379 REKQALAE
+379 LEKQALAE
-387 IRGAFNVDGNR
+387 IRGAFDVEGNH

-403 DLMAYAKLENVIAY
+403 DLMAYAKLENVVAY
-417 VTVNEKTTTGN
+417 LTVNEKTTTGN

-437 HHILMKMLPNAGGNT
+437 HHILMKMLPNASGNT
-452 VTINAGEYERLTF
+452 LTINAGEYERLEF

-486 QQYSSKDVYNSHFLY
+486 QQYNTKDVYNSHFLF
-501 EYTTHPYPVENMLL
+501 EYTTHPYPVENLLL

-534 TGYNVFVNGEL
+534 TGYNVMVNGEL
-545 VVENHP
+545 VVENQP
-551 ALTYTFIPNENDY
+551 ALTYTFTPIENDY

-585 LFIPQTVSEQVAQV
+585 LLISQSVNEHVIQA

-605 PSDESVFVASDADL
+605 PTDGIVFVASDADL
-619 QAIKFYDIAG
+619 QAIKLYDIAG
-629 RLVRHITICGTTTE
+629 RLVRHMPICGTTTE

-648 LDAGIYFLQAI
+648 LDGGVYFLQAI
-659 YSDGNITTQ
+659 CSDGNTTTQ

>member
-1 MKKFFLLVLPL
+1 MKKLFLLVLPL
-12 FFAMVLQGQNRA
+12 FFSMVLQGQNRA

-34 NIPSGWTIAGMGQN
+34 SIPSGWSIAGMGQN
-48 NWTISETCNAGGE
+48 NWSISETRNAGGE
-61 KNELMLV
+61 KNELMLQ

-98 YLDNYSGSHTI
+98 YLDNYSGSHTL

-129 NADGRYEVRQIVETS
+129 NADGKYEVRQLVETS
-144 DIGQANVQFCI
+144 DIGQASVQFCI

-160 ALNVD
+160 CLNID
-165 FWYFDDIVIYNL
+165 YWYFDDIVIYNL
-177 EDSDGDLDAIEVP
+177 EDTDGDLDAIEVP
-190 DLVTVGYNAVAF
+190 DLVTVGYNAVSF

-208 SHVINSLEASYQFE
+208 SNVITSLEASYQFE
-222 GHELVTETFQTNM
+222 GHEWVTETFETNM
-235 EPLAAETFTF
+235 EPLAAETFSF

-253 ENYLLTVN
+253 DNYLLTVN
-261 LLKINGATDD
+261 LLKVNGATDD

-276 VLSKTVSVNIGL
+276 DLSKTVSVNISL
-288 TERVPMIEHFSASTC
+288 TERIPMIEHFSASTC

-330 ENFPGNGDPYYYSEV
+330 ENFPGNGDPYYYPEV

-374 AFDAE
+374 AFEAE
-379 REKQALAE
+379 LEKQALAE
-387 IRGAFNVDGNR
+387 IRGAFDVEDNR

-403 DLMAYAKLENVIAY
+403 DLMTYAKLENVVAY

-437 HHILMKMLPNAGGNT
+437 HHILMKMLPNASGNT
-452 VTINAGEYERLTF
+452 LTINAGEYERLEF

-486 QQYSSKDVYNSHFLY
+486 QQYNTKDVYNSHFLY
-501 EYTTHPYPVENMLL
+501 EYTTHPYPVENLLL

-527 APAAGSP
+527 APTAGSP
-534 TGYNVFVNGEL
+534 TGYNVMVNGEL
-545 VVENHP
+545 VVENQP
-551 ALTYTFIPNENDY
+551 ALTYTFTPIENDY

-585 LFIPQTVSEQVAQV
+585 LLISQSVNEHVIQA

-605 PSDESVFVASDADL
+605 PSDGIVFVASDADL
-619 QAIKFYDIAG
+619 QAIKLYDIAG
-629 RLVRHITICGTTTE
+629 RLVRHMTLCGTTTE

-648 LDAGIYFLQAI
+648 LDGGIYFLQAI
-659 YSDGNITTQ
+659 CSDGNTTTQ

>member
-1 MKKFFLLVLPL
+1 MKKCFLLVLPL
-12 FFAMVLQGQNRA
+12 LFAMVLQGQNRA

-48 NWTISETCNAGGE
+48 NWSISETRNAGGE
-61 KNELMLV
+61 KNELMLQ

-98 YLDNYSGSHTI
+98 YLDIYSSSHTL

-119 TWNDAWSETY
+119 TWNNAWSDTY
-129 NADGRYEVRQIVETS
+129 NTDGRYEVRQMIETS

-160 ALNVD
+160 CLNID
-165 FWYFDDIVIYNL
+165 YWYFDDIVIYNL

-190 DLVTVGYNAVAF
+190 DLVTVGYNAVSF

-208 SHVINSLEASYQFE
+208 SNVITSLEASYQFE
-222 GHELVTETFQTNM
+222 GHEVVTETFETNM

-245 ATPTFLEA
+245 NTPTFLEA
-253 ENYLLTVN
+253 DNYLLTVN
-261 LLKINGATDD
+261 LLKINGTIDD

-276 VLSKTVSVNIGL
+276 ILSKTVSVNISL
-288 TERVPMIEHFSASTC
+288 TERIPMIEHFSASTC
-303 GPCVNVNNQM
+303 GPCVNVNNLM
-313 LQFTQNNPGK
+313 HQFTQNNPGK

-330 ENFPGNGDPYYYSEV
+330 EHFPGNGDPYYYSEV
-345 GVRDNYYN
+345 GVRDSYYN

-358 YVLLDGVPQDG
+358 YVLLDGKPQDG

-379 REKQALAE
+379 LEKQALAE
-387 IRGAFNVDGNR
+387 IRGAFDVEGNR

-403 DLMAYAKLENVIAY
+403 DLMAYAKLENIVAY
-417 VTVNEKTTTGN
+417 VAVNEKTTTGN

-437 HHILMKMLPNAGGNT
+437 HHILMKMLPNASGNT
-452 VTINAGEYERLTF
+452 LTINAGAYEHLEF

-486 QQYSSKDVYNSHFLY
+486 QQYNTKDVYNSHFLY
-501 EYTTHPYPVENMLL
+501 EYTTHPYPIGDL
-515 SANGNTVTATWE
+515 SLTVNGNTATAAWE
-527 APAAGSP
+527 APTAGSP

-545 VVENHP
+545 VVENHSD
-551 ALTYTFIPNENDY
+551 LTYTFTPTENDY
-564 NIVEVCAVYE
+564 NVVEVCAVYE

-585 LFIPQTVSEQVAQV
+585 LFVPLSVSEQVIQT

-619 QAIKFYDIAG
+619 QALKLYDMAG
-629 RLVRHITICGTTTE
+629 RLVRHITARGTTAE
-643 LDVKD
+643 LNVKD
-648 LDAGIYFLQAI
+648 LDGGIYFMQTFC
-659 YSDGNITTQ
+659 SDGTTTIQ

>member
-1 MKKFFLLVLPL
+1 MKKCFLLVLPL

-48 NWTISETCNAGGE
+48 NWTISETSNAGGE
-61 KNELMLV
+61 KNELMLK
-68 HNPTFIGTSR
+68 HNPTFIGISR

-109 GIATTSDGGA
+109 GIATTSDGGT

-129 NADGRYEVRQIVETS
+129 DADGRYEVRQMVETS

-160 ALNVD
+160 VLNVD
-165 FWYFDDIVIYNL
+165 YWYFDDIIIYNL

-208 SHVINSLEASYQFE
+208 SHVITSLEACYQFE
-222 GHELVTETFQTNM
+222 GHELVTETFETNM

-245 ATPTFLEA
+245 TSPTFLEA
-253 ENYLLTVN
+253 DNYLLTVN

-288 TERVPMIEHFSASTC
+288 TERIPMIEHFSASTC
-303 GPCVNVNNQM
+303 GPCVNVNNLM
-313 LQFTQNNPGK
+313 LQFTENNPGK

-330 ENFPGNGDPYYYSEV
+330 EYYPGSGDPYYYSEV
-345 GVRDNYYN
+345 GVRDNYYD

-379 REKQALAE
+379 LEKQALAE
-387 IRGAFNVDGNR
+387 IRGAFDVEGNR

-403 DLMAYAKLENVIAY
+403 DLMAYAKLENVVAY
-417 VTVNEKTTTGN
+417 VTVNEKITTGN
-428 VGTNGETSF
+428 VGSNGETSF
-437 HHILMKMLPNAGGNT
+437 HHILMKMLPNASGNT
-452 VTINAGEYERLTF
+452 LTINAGEYERLDF

-486 QQYSSKDVYNSHFLY
+486 QRYNTKEVYNSHYLY
-501 EYTTHPYPVENMLL
+501 EYTTHPYPVENLLL

-534 TGYNVFVNGEL
+534 TGYDVFVNGEL
-545 VVENHP
+545 VVENHQ
-551 ALTYTFIPNENDY
+551 ALTYTFNPIENDY
-564 NIVEVCAVYE
+564 NVVEVCAVYE

-585 LFIPQTVSEQVAQV
+585 LLIPQSVSEQVTQAF
-599 VRLYPN
+599 RLYPN
-605 PSDESVFVASDADL
+605 PSDENVFVASDADM
-619 QAIKFYDIAG
+619 QAVKLYDIAG
-629 RLVRHITICGTTTE
+629 RLVRHITIRGTTTE

-648 LDAGIYFLQAI
+648 LDGGIYFIQAI
-659 YSDGNITTQ
+659 YSNGNTTTQ

>member
-1 MKKFFLLVLPL
+1 MKKLFLLVLPL
-12 FFAMVLQGQNRA
+12 FFSMVLQGQNRA

-34 NIPSGWTIAGMGQN
+34 SIPSGWSIAGMGQN
-48 NWTISETCNAGGE
+48 NWSISETRNAGGE
-61 KNELMLV
+61 KNELMLQ

-98 YLDNYSGSHTI
+98 YLDNYSGSHTL

-129 NADGRYEVRQIVETS
+129 NADGKYEVRQLVETS

-160 ALNVD
+160 CLNID
-165 FWYFDDIVIYNL
+165 YWYFDDIVIYNL
-177 EDSDGDLDAIEVP
+177 EDTDGDLDAIEVP
-190 DLVTVGYNAVAF
+190 DLVTVGYNSVSF

-208 SHVINSLEASYQFE
+208 SNVITSLEASYQFE
-222 GHELVTETFQTNM
+222 GHEWVTETFETNM
-235 EPLAAETFTF
+235 EPLAAETFSF

-253 ENYLLTVN
+253 DNYLLTVN
-261 LLKINGATDD
+261 LLKVNGATDD

-276 VLSKTVSVNIGL
+276 DLSKTVSVNISL
-288 TERVPMIEHFSASTC
+288 TERIPMIEHFSASTC
-303 GPCVNVNNQM
+303 GPCVNVNNLM

-330 ENFPGNGDPYYYSEV
+330 ENFPGNGDPYYYPEV

-369 ALTQE
+369 ALTQD

-379 REKQALAE
+379 LEKQALAE
-387 IRGAFNVDGNR
+387 IRGAFDVEGNH
-398 IIVTA
+398 IMVTA
-403 DLMAYAKLENVIAY
+403 DLMAYAKLENVVAY

-437 HHILMKMLPNAGGNT
+437 HHILMKMLPNASGNT
-452 VTINAGEYERLTF
+452 LTINAGEYERLEF

-486 QQYSSKDVYNSHFLY
+486 QQYNTKDVYNSHFLY
-501 EYTTHPYPVENMLL
+501 EYTTHPYPVENLLL
-515 SANGNTVTATWE
+515 SANGNTVTTTWE

-534 TGYNVFVNGEL
+534 TGYNVMVNGEL
-545 VVENHP
+545 VVENQP
-551 ALTYTFIPNENDY
+551 ALTYTFTPIENDY

-574 GEKTSVKAVTG
+574 GEKTSVKAVSG
-585 LFIPQTVSEQVAQV
+585 LLISQSVNEHVIQA

-605 PSDESVFVASDADL
+605 PSDGIVFVASDADL
-619 QAIKFYDIAG
+619 QAIKLYDIAG
-629 RLVRHITICGTTTE
+629 RLVRHMPISGTTTE

-648 LDAGIYFLQAI
+648 LDGGIYFLQAI
-659 YSDGNITTQ
+659 CSDGNTTTQ

>member
-1 MKKFFLLVLPL
+1 MKKLFLLVLPL
-12 FFAMVLQGQNRA
+12 FFSMVLQGQNRA

-34 NIPSGWTIAGMGQN
+34 SIPSGWSIAGMGQN
-48 NWTISETCNAGGE
+48 NWSISETRNAGGE
-61 KNELMLV
+61 KNELMLQ

-98 YLDNYSGSHTI
+98 YLDNYSGSHTL
-109 GIATTSDGGA
+109 GIATTSDGGT

-129 NADGRYEVRQIVETS
+129 NADGKYEVRQLVETS

-160 ALNVD
+160 CLNID
-165 FWYFDDIVIYNL
+165 YWYFDDIVIYNL
-177 EDSDGDLDAIEVP
+177 EDTDGDLDAIEVP
-190 DLVTVGYNAVAF
+190 DLVTVGYNAVSF

-208 SHVINSLEASYQFE
+208 SNVITSLEASYQFE
-222 GHELVTETFQTNM
+222 GHEWVTETFETNM

-253 ENYLLTVN
+253 DNYLLTVN
-261 LLKINGATDD
+261 LLKVNGATDD

-276 VLSKTVSVNIGL
+276 ALSKTVSVNISL
-288 TERVPMIEHFSASTC
+288 TERIPMIEHFSASTC
-303 GPCVNVNNQM
+303 GPCVNVNNLM
-313 LQFTQNNPGK
+313 LQFTQNNLGK

-330 ENFPGNGDPYYYSEV
+330 ENFPGNGDPYYYPEV

-379 REKQALAE
+379 LEKQALAE
-387 IRGAFNVDGNR
+387 IRGAFDVEGNH

-437 HHILMKMLPNAGGNT
+437 HHILMKMLPNASGNT
-452 VTINAGEYERLTF
+452 LTINAGEYERLEF

-486 QQYSSKDVYNSHFLY
+486 QQYNTKDVYNSHFLY
-501 EYTTHPYPVENMLL
+501 EYTTHPYPVENLLL

-527 APAAGSP
+527 APTAGSP
-534 TGYNVFVNGEL
+534 TGYNVMVNGEL
-545 VVENHP
+545 VVENQP
-551 ALTYTFIPNENDY
+551 ALTYTFTPIENDY

-585 LFIPQTVSEQVAQV
+585 LLISQSVNEHVIQA

-605 PSDESVFVASDADL
+605 PSDGIVFVASDADL
-619 QAIKFYDIAG
+619 QAIKLYDIAG
-629 RLVRHITICGTTTE
+629 RLVRHMTLCGTTTE

-648 LDAGIYFLQAI
+648 LDGGIYFLQAI
-659 YSDGNITTQ
+659 CSDGNTTTQ

>member
-1 MKKFFLLVLPL
+1 MKKLFLLVLPL
-12 FFAMVLQGQNRA
+12 FFSMVLQGQNRA

-34 NIPSGWTIAGMGQN
+34 SIPSGWSIADMGQN
-48 NWTISETCNAGGE
+48 NWSISETRNAGGE
-61 KNELMLV
+61 KNELMLQ

-98 YLDNYSGSHTI
+98 YLDNYSGSHTL

-129 NADGRYEVRQIVETS
+129 NADGKYEVRQLVETS
-144 DIGQANVQFCI
+144 DIGQASVQFCI

-160 ALNVD
+160 CLNID
-165 FWYFDDIVIYNL
+165 YWYFDDIVIYNL
-177 EDSDGDLDAIEVP
+177 EDIDGDLDAIEVP
-190 DLVTVGYNAVAF
+190 DLVTVGYNSVSF

-208 SHVINSLEASYQFE
+208 SNVITSLEASYQFE
-222 GHELVTETFQTNM
+222 GHEWVTETFETNM
-235 EPLAAETFTF
+235 EPLAAETFSFT
-245 ATPTFLEA
+245 TPTFLEA
-253 ENYLLTVN
+253 DNYLLTVN
-261 LLKINGATDD
+261 LLKVNGATDD

-276 VLSKTVSVNIGL
+276 DLSKTVSVNISL
-288 TERVPMIEHFSASTC
+288 TERIPMIEHFSASTC

-330 ENFPGNGDPYYYSEV
+330 ENFPGNGDPYYYPEV

-353 VPWVP
+353 VPWVS

-369 ALTQE
+369 ALTQD

-379 REKQALAE
+379 LEKQALAE
-387 IRGAFNVDGNR
+387 IRGAFNVEGNH

-403 DLMAYAKLENVIAY
+403 DLMAYAKLENVVAY

-437 HHILMKMLPNAGGNT
+437 HHILMKMLPNASGNT
-452 VTINAGEYERLTF
+452 LTINAGEYERLEF

-486 QQYSSKDVYNSHFLY
+486 QQYNTKDVYNSHFLY
-501 EYTTHPYPVENMLL
+501 EYTTHPYPVENLLL

-534 TGYNVFVNGEL
+534 IGYNVMVNGEL
-545 VVENHP
+545 VVENQP
-551 ALTYTFIPNENDY
+551 ALTYTFTPIENDY

-574 GEKTSVKAVTG
+574 GEKTSVKAVSG
-585 LFIPQTVSEQVAQV
+585 LLISQSVNEHVIQA

-605 PSDESVFVASDADL
+605 PSDGIVFVASDADL
-619 QAIKFYDIAG
+619 QAIKLYDIAG
-629 RLVRHITICGTTTE
+629 RLVCHMTICGTTTE

-648 LDAGIYFLQAI
+648 LDGGVYFLQAI
-659 YSDGNITTQ
+659 CLDGNTTTQ

>member
-1 MKKFFLLVLPL
+1 MKKLFLLVLPL
-12 FFAMVLQGQNRA
+12 FFSMVLQGQNRA

-34 NIPSGWTIAGMGQN
+34 SIPSGWSIADMGQN
-48 NWTISETCNAGGE
+48 NWSISETRNAGGE
-61 KNELMLV
+61 KNELMLQ

-98 YLDNYSGSHTI
+98 YLDNYSGSHTL

-129 NADGRYEVRQIVETS
+129 NADGKYEVRQLVETS
-144 DIGQANVQFCI
+144 DIGQASVQFCI

-160 ALNVD
+160 CLNID
-165 FWYFDDIVIYNL
+165 YWYFDDIVIYNL
-177 EDSDGDLDAIEVP
+177 EDTDGDLDAIEVP
-190 DLVTVGYNAVAF
+190 DLVTVGYNAVSF

-208 SHVINSLEASYQFE
+208 SNVITSLEASYQFE
-222 GHELVTETFQTNM
+222 GHEWVTETFETNM
-235 EPLAAETFTF
+235 EPLAAETFSF

-253 ENYLLTVN
+253 DNYLLTVN
-261 LLKINGATDD
+261 LLKVNGATDD

-276 VLSKTVSVNIGL
+276 DLSKIVSVNIGL
-288 TERVPMIEHFSASTC
+288 TERIPMIEHFSASTC
-303 GPCVNVNNQM
+303 GPCVNVNNLM

-330 ENFPGNGDPYYYSEV
+330 ENFPGNGDPYYYPEV

-369 ALTQE
+369 ALTQD

-379 REKQALAE
+379 LEKQALAE
-387 IRGAFNVDGNR
+387 IRGAFDVEGNH
-398 IIVTA
+398 IMVTA
-403 DLMAYAKLENVIAY
+403 DLMAYAKLENVVAY

-437 HHILMKMLPNAGGNT
+437 HHILMKMLPNASGNT
-452 VTINAGEYERLTF
+452 LTINAGEYERLEF

-486 QQYSSKDVYNSHFLY
+486 QQYNTKDVYNSHFLY
-501 EYTTHPYPVENMLL
+501 EYTTHPYPVENLLL

-527 APAAGSP
+527 APSAGSP
-534 TGYNVFVNGEL
+534 TGYDVFVNGEL
-545 VVENHP
+545 VVENQP
-551 ALTYTFIPNENDY
+551 ALTYTFTPIENDY

-585 LFIPQTVSEQVAQV
+585 LLISQSVNEHVIQA

-605 PSDESVFVASDADL
+605 PTDGIVFVASDADL
-619 QAIKFYDIAG
+619 QAVKLYDIAG
-629 RLVRHITICGTTTE
+629 RLVLHMTICGTTTE

-648 LDAGIYFLQAI
+648 LESGIYFLQAI
-659 YSDGNITTQ
+659 CSDGNTTTQ

>member
-1 MKKFFLLVLPL
+1 MKKLFLLVLPL
-12 FFAMVLQGQNRA
+12 FFSMVLQGQNRA

-34 NIPSGWTIAGMGQN
+34 SIPSGWSIAGMGQN
-48 NWTISETCNAGGE
+48 NWSISETRNAGGE
-61 KNELMLV
+61 KNELMLQ

-98 YLDNYSGSHTI
+98 YLDNYSGSHTL

-129 NADGRYEVRQIVETS
+129 NADGKYEVRQLVETS
-144 DIGQANVQFCI
+144 DIGQASVQFCI

-160 ALNVD
+160 CLNID
-165 FWYFDDIVIYNL
+165 YWYFDDIVIYNL
-177 EDSDGDLDAIEVP
+177 EDTDGDLDAIEVP
-190 DLVTVGYNAVAF
+190 DLVTVGYNVVSF

-208 SHVINSLEASYQFE
+208 SNVITSLEASYQFE
-222 GHELVTETFQTNM
+222 GHEWVTETFETNM
-235 EPLAAETFTF
+235 EPLAAETFSF

-253 ENYLLTVN
+253 DNYLLTVN
-261 LLKINGATDD
+261 LLKVNGATDD

-276 VLSKTVSVNIGL
+276 DLSKTVSVNISL
-288 TERVPMIEHFSASTC
+288 TERIPMIEHFSASTC
-303 GPCVNVNNQM
+303 GPCVNVNNLM

-330 ENFPGNGDPYYYSEV
+330 ENFPGNGDPYYYPEV

-379 REKQALAE
+379 LEKQALAE
-387 IRGAFNVDGNR
+387 IRGAFDVEGNH
-398 IIVTA
+398 IMVTA
-403 DLMAYAKLENVIAY
+403 DLMAYAKLENVVAY

-437 HHILMKMLPNAGGNT
+437 HHILMKMLPNASGNT
-452 VTINAGEYERLTF
+452 LTINAGEYERLEF

-486 QQYSSKDVYNSHFLY
+486 QQYNTKDVYNSHFLY
-501 EYTTHPYPVENMLL
+501 EYTTHPYPVENLLL

-534 TGYNVFVNGEL
+534 TGYNVMVNGEL
-545 VVENHP
+545 VVENQP
-551 ALTYTFIPNENDY
+551 ALTYTFTPIENDY

-574 GEKTSVKAVTG
+574 GEKTSVKAVSG
-585 LFIPQTVSEQVAQV
+585 LLISQSVNEHVIQA

-605 PSDESVFVASDADL
+605 PSDGIVFVASDADL
-619 QAIKFYDIAG
+619 QAIKLYDIAG
-629 RLVRHITICGTTTE
+629 RLVRHMTLCGTTTE

-648 LDAGIYFLQAI
+648 LDGGIYFLQAI
-659 YSDGNITTQ
+659 CSDGNTTTQ